1 MHEVMAELQR
11 LGTLDPAARD
21 QLTADL
27 QKTDPSLWP
36 GILHQARAVAAYR
49 QRMTLQQSATAGMP
63 QGQFGAS
70 MEPPAA
76 PPQYSSYQQISEYS
90 PLRPP
95 LQGDPRAAGGPY
107 AAVGPYAAGGPYMAG
122 DPRAAGGP
130 YMAGGPAAQP
140 IDRLPVSSSAAIP
153 PRNAPGGRYPATGYE
168 PLATAAA
175 AASAGAAPV
184 PDSPP
189 VAAPAGPPPV
199 TISVPNGQP
208 AAPVPLD
215 AGAKAEGNTA
225 APGTVEP
232 ADRNEA
238 VPVSYVA
245 NEPLEWTEHVD
256 SAIQALEKAAK
267 KSPEDEMRLRML
279 YMAARQYD
287 NAVHAIPGLPA
298 GEQEFW
304 TAQFHGLGTL
314 LNSAKNPDVPSRTA
328 ESKQVLA
335 EATSKL
341 GELAPLV
348 VRNLAFCTRVHS
360 YGCVETFQ
368 SNKFTPEQR
377 VLLYAEVDNFAS
389 ESTARGHHTSLRS
402 SYQIFDARGQR
413 IADEE
418 LASTEELCQNRR
430 HDFFVVYDF
439 HLPKQIFPGKHTL
452 RLTIEDLK
460 GKKIGDSAIDFEI
473 VSNSAR

>member
-1 MHEVMAELQR
+1 MAELHR
-11 LGTLDPAARD
+11 LGALDPAARD

-49 QRMTLQQSATAGMP
+49 QRTTLQQNAMAGIP
-63 QGQFGAS
+63 QEQFDAS

-76 PPQYSSYQQISEYS
+76 PSRYSPYQEISAYS

-95 LQGDPRAAGGPY
+95 LQDGPNAVGGPRAAGEPLTTRV
-107 AAVGPYAAGGPYMAG
+107 A
-122 DPRAAGGP
+122 
-130 YMAGGPAAQP
+130 AAQP

-153 PRNAPGGRYPATGYE
+153 PRNAPGDRYPATGFE
-168 PLATAAA
+168 PLAAVTA
-175 AASAGAAPV
+175 AASAGA
-184 PDSPP
+184 SPMSDRLP
-189 VAAPAGPPPV
+189 VAAPVGRPPA
-199 TISVPNGQP
+199 TISMPTGEP
-208 AAPVPLD
+208 AAAAPPDVGALPD
-215 AGAKAEGNTA
+215 AGAKANVKADGDSATA
-225 APGTVEP
+225 GAVAPV
-232 ADRNEA
+232 DRNEA
-238 VPVSYVA
+238 VPVSYVT
-245 NEPLEWTEHVD
+245 EKPLDWNGHVD
-256 SAIQALEKAAK
+256 SAIQTLDRAEK
-267 KSPEDEMRLRML
+267 KSPEDEIRLRML
-279 YMAARQYD
+279 YVAAGQYD
-287 NAVHAIPGLPA
+287 NALRAIPKLPA

-314 LNSAKNPDVPSRTA
+314 LDSAKNPDVPSRTA

-360 YGCVETFQ
+360 YGCFETFQ
-368 SNKFTPEQR
+368 SAEFTPEQR

-402 SYQIFDARGQR
+402 SYQIFDTRGQR

-430 HDFFVVYDF
+430 HDFFIVYDF

-452 RLTIEDLK
+452 RLTVEDLK
-460 GKKIGDSAIDFEI
+460 GKKISDSAIDFEI
-473 VSNSAR
+473 VGNSGSR

>member
-1 MHEVMAELQR
+1 MAELQR

-27 QKTDPSLWP
+27 QKTDPALWP
-36 GILHQARAVAAYR
+36 GMLHQARAVAAYR
-49 QRMTLQQSATAGMP
+49 QRTTPRQSAMAGRP

-70 MEPPAA
+70 MELPAA
-76 PPQYSSYQQISEYS
+76 PPGYPSYQEISAYS
-90 PLRPP
+90 PLRSP
-95 LQGDPRAAGGPY
+95 LQDGPHAA
-107 AAVGPYAAGGPYMAG
+107 
-122 DPRAAGGP
+122 DS
-130 YMAGGPAAQP
+130 PAAQP
-140 IDRLPVSSSAAIP
+140 TVDRLPVSSSAAIP
-153 PRNAPGGRYPATGYE
+153 PQNAPVDRYPATGFE
-168 PLATAAA
+168 QLATATT
-175 AASAGAAPV
+175 AASAGLTPAS
-184 PDSPP
+184 DSPP
-189 VAAPAGPPPV
+189 NAASAGPPSATISILNGEPTVAAPP
-199 TISVPNGQP
+199 
-208 AAPVPLD
+208 D
-215 AGAKAEGNTA
+215 AGAKAEGSTG
-225 APGTVEP
+225 APGAVEP
-232 ADRNEA
+232 ADRNPTVAASYA
-238 VPVSYVA
+238 VDES
-245 NEPLEWTEHVD
+245 LDWTGHID
-256 SAIQALEKAAK
+256 SAIQMLEKSAK

-314 LNSAKNPDVPSRTA
+314 LNNAKNPDLPSRTA

-360 YGCVETFQ
+360 YGCFETFQ
-368 SNKFTPEQR
+368 SAEFTPEQR

-413 IADEE
+413 VADEE

-430 HDFFVVYDF
+430 HDFFIVYDF

-460 GKKIGDSAIDFEI
+460 GQKIGDSAIDFEI
-473 VSNSAR
+473 VNNSASR